1 MFFPDVNVLV
11 ALTIESHEHSA
22 IAHDWYVEQGKPTL
36 VVCRHT
42 QLGLLRFITS
52 AKYFGDDAVTNRNAL
67 ALYDQLI
74 EAGRLEFRLE
84 PAGLEDAVRRIAD
97 IPMKSPNVWSD
108 AYLAAFATLLRM
120 PLVTFD
126 VALAG
131 KTAGSILLRP

>member
-22 IAHDWYVEQGKPTL
+22 IAHDWYVDQGRPVL

-42 QLGLLRFITS
+42 QLGLLRFMTS
-52 AKYFGDDAVTNRNAL
+52 VKHFPEDAVTNRAAL
-67 ALYDQLI
+67 VIYDKLLD
-74 EAGRLEFRLE
+74 AGRLEFRLE

-97 IPMKSPNVWSD
+97 VPMKSPKVWSD
-108 AYLAAFATLLRM
+108 AYLGAFATLLRL

-131 KTAGSILLRP
+131 KTTGSILLRP